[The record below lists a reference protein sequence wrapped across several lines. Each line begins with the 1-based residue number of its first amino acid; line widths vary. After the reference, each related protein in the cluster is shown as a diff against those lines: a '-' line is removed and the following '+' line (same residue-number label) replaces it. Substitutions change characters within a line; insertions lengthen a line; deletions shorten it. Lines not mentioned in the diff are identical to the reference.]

1 MERLIK
7 DANKLR
13 KAQGL
18 AGDLTIEKY
27 SDVIE
32 AIHLVQT
39 EMGITGTTA
48 LEAKT
53 TITGS
58 LNATKAA
65 WKNLLISFATGNKRD
80 IKQAM
85 DGMVASARNVVTNV
99 VPVISTALTSI
110 SGFIGEIAP
119 IVATE
124 LPGIITEAGP
134 AFLSAAGSLI
144 GSFVSNVPA
153 MLSGLGGAIVKA
165 ITGNENASWSEV
177 GKAIHDGIASVF
189 TGGVNDLKEMLGI
202 QDGASW
208 NEIGLAISNGAKSAF
223 SEGVNFV
230 KSLLGIEEGT
240 SWNEIGSAISNGAK
254 TAVTEGVNFVKGLL
268 GIEPGMSWAEIGS
281 AIVDG
286 ATSAIT
292 NGANFIK
299 GLLGI
304 EESASWPEVG
314 RAIVNG
320 IKSVFDGGESGADVG
335 KSIVSFI
342 TNAIESVGGIAAAIG
357 KALAGAI
364 TGGGAELGL
373 AAFKSGLLAK
383 LLDAIADITS
393 SLIKAGDDIIGAIAE
408 GIAEGIPGLQG
419 KVDEIKGVIEGIIG
433 FVTVIK
439 IIGYANMIADG
450 LKAAFSGIATA
461 ALGVNPV
468 VLGIAALVGIL
479 IYFWNTSED
488 FRNVVGAI
496 WNGIVE
502 GVGKAVEDLKSR
514 FEQLKE
520 AVETTIAF
528 LKDPMGEWDR
538 RNKKLKLQAEAE
550 VEVKP
555 EFVFAHPEALS
566 EEDKQALMDEFV
578 QQFDGGTLKIGLD
591 TTIAEESAAGAAAAG
606 ESVAA
611 EIGLAGETGAG
622 ELESALALAGVS
634 AGGAINGSL
643 VDNITSAAQ
652 TAAQALQEALSAA
665 GSAAAAGIQAALRG
679 LQLPSLSIG
688 VQTTQQTPG
697 VGRKKH
703 ASAMTHGEIL
713 QGLTPF
719 GVDSRGTVHYGGEA
733 GPEAVVGVN
742 SLDGMIQRS
751 VQKAIA
757 GVLSKMDELRA
768 GQNQSGM
775 QVVLDSGAL
784 VGAIAPA
791 MDERLY
797 DIAAWRGG
805 GRA

>member
-1 MERLIK
+1 MYGGTKNEMERLIK

-13 KAQGL
+13 VAQGK

-32 AIHLVQT
+32 AIHEVQT

-48 LEAKT
+48 LEAQT

-153 MLSGLGGAIVKA
+153 MLSGLGGAIIKA

-177 GKAIHDGIASVF
+177 GKAIHDGITSVF

-208 NEIGLAISNGAKSAF
+208 NEIGL
-223 SEGVNFV
+223 
-230 KSLLGIEEGT
+230 
-240 SWNEIGSAISNGAK
+240 AISNGAK

-281 AIVDG
+281 AIVNG
-286 ATSAIT
+286 ANSAIT

-299 GLLGI
+299 GLFGI

-335 KSIVSFI
+335 QSIVSFI

-383 LLDAIADITS
+383 LLAAISDITS

-419 KVDEIKGVIEGIIG
+419 QVDEIKGVIEGIIG
-433 FVTVIK
+433 FVTVMK
-439 IIGYANMIADG
+439 IIGYASMIADG

-538 RNKKLKLQAEAE
+538 RNEKLKLQAEAE

-578 QQFDGGTLKIGLD
+578 QQFQGGTLKIGLD
-591 TTIAEESAAGAAAAG
+591 TTIAEEGAAGAAMAG
-606 ESVAA
+606 DSVST
-611 EIGLAGETGAG
+611 EISNAGTTGGSFLHDALTKAG
-622 ELESALALAGVS
+622 IS
-634 AGGAINGSL
+634 AGGAINTTL
-643 VDNITSAAQ
+643 VAEISSAAQ

-688 VQTTQQTPG
+688 AQTTQQMPG

-703 ASAMTHGEIL
+703 ASAMAHGEIL

-719 GVDSRGTVHYGGEA
+719 GVDSFGTVHYGGEA

-751 VQKAIA
+751 VQRAIA

-768 GQNQSGM
+768 GQNQGGM

-784 VGAIAPA
+784 VGGIKRE
-791 MDERLY
+791 MDRQMGSM
-797 DIAAWRGG
+797 ATWRGG